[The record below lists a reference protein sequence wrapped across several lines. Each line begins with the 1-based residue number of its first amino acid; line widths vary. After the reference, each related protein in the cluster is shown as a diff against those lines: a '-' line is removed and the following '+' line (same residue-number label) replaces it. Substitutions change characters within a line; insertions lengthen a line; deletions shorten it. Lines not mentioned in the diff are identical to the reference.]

1 LLAVERRQRI
11 DVAGEAA
18 AGDETAIY
26 AARARRLGLPFAMVV
41 ELGAGS
47 VGEPHAIAEAKIA
60 RAESGHTYIAPDDD
74 AIADTLRWLG
84 RFPTMRGRLCV
95 ATPTA
100 IRAALMKVAEP
111 ALMRNAI
118 GALADAHPHL
128 SARHVTTHPQLVGG
142 IAICIALIACAIAA
156 PFATLAAANLI
167 GAAFFF
173 GISALRFIAAGRIR
187 RRAPINDARPEL
199 PPDDA
204 LPIYSVLVPL
214 HGEAEMVPGLVAA
227 LDAIDWPRDRLDI
240 KLILEESDV
249 ATVTAARRLAHRSHL
264 EIVVVPRGGPQT
276 KPKALDYAL
285 PLARGEFV
293 SVYDAEDRPHPR
305 QLREAYGAFAA
316 AAPDLAA
323 LQAGLVIDN
332 GDRGWLPL
340 LFSIEYAA
348 LFDGLLPALAS
359 LHMPLPLGGT
369 SNHFRR
375 EALEAVGGWD
385 PYNVTEDA
393 DLGLRLARFG
403 YRCATL
409 DMATL
414 ENAPTRLGPWVRQ
427 RTRWFKGWMQTWL
440 VHTRNPVRLWRELGP
455 RGVLGFTLVGTG
467 LIVSSL
473 VYPLHLV
480 TIVVALTNPM
490 HLWGDG
496 GMVAAMLLGANLF
509 NLAAGYFAM
518 AVLSNRA
525 LRLRGRG
532 DEARGLMLLPLYWL
546 LMSFA
551 SYRAIFDLIV
561 RPHYWAKT
569 PHAAAD

>member
-1 LLAVERRQRI
+1 MFAVERLESI
-11 DVAGEAA
+11 EIGAEAA
-18 AGDETAIY
+18 AGGEVAVY
-26 AARARRLGLPFAMVV
+26 AARARGLGLPFVATV
-41 ELGAGS
+41 ELGGDAIS
-47 VGEPHAIAEAKIA
+47 DLDAIAEARIA
-60 RAESGHTYIAPDDD
+60 RAASGHTYIAPDES
-74 AIADTLRWLG
+74 AIADTLHWLG
-84 RFPTMRGRLCV
+84 RFPAMRGRLCV
-95 ATPTA
+95 ATPSA
-100 IRAALMKVAEP
+100 IRAALIEAAMP

-128 SARHVTTHPQLVGG
+128 SARNVTTRPQLIGG
-142 IAICIALIACAIAA
+142 LAVFIAVLTCAVFA
-156 PFATLAAANLI
+156 PFAILATANLL
-167 GAAFFF
+167 GAVFFF
-173 GISALRFIAAGRIR
+173 GVSALRFIAAGRIR
-187 RRAPINDARPEL
+187 RRAPIDDARPEL
-199 PPDDA
+199 PQDDA
-204 LPIYSVLVPL
+204 LPVYSVLVPL
-214 HGEAEMVPGLVAA
+214 HGEAQMVPGLVAA
-227 LDAIDWPRDRLDI
+227 LDAIDWPHDRLDI

-249 ATVTAARRLAHRSHL
+249 ATVAAARSLAPRAHL
-264 EIVVVPRGGPQT
+264 EIVVVPKGGPQT

-305 QLREAYGAFAA
+305 QLREAYAAFADA
-316 AAPDLAA
+316 GPDLAS

-375 EALEAVGGWD
+375 AALESVGGWD

-414 ENAPTRLGPWVRQ
+414 ENAPTRLWPWVRQ

-440 VHTRNPVRLWRELGP
+440 VHTRDPVRLWRELGP
-455 RGVLGFTLVGTG
+455 RGALGFTLIGTG

-473 VYPLHLV
+473 VYPLHLM
-480 TIVVALTNPM
+480 TILVALTNPM
-490 HLWGDG
+490 NLWGDRG
-496 GMVAAMLLGANLF
+496 AVTAMLVGANLF
-509 NLAAGYFAM
+509 NLVAGYLAM
-518 AVLSNRA
+518 AVLSDRA

-532 DEARGLMLLPLYWL
+532 REARGLLLLPLYWL

-551 SYRAIFDLIV
+551 SYRAIFDLVV

-569 PHAAAD
+569 PH